1 MNKSISHQIAEFAIN
16 LKYEDVLEEVTQVIT
31 NSLWQQNQ

>member
-16 LKYEDVLEEVTQVIT
+16 LKYEDLPEEVIHVIT
-31 NSLWQQNQ
+31 NSL